1 MREGPKIRRACDE
14 YERGS
19 VRIFLT
25 FLTVRRC
32 GSFLCQ
38 DKNEQGV
45 S

>member
-25 FLTVRRC
+25 FLVRFC
-32 GSFLCQ
+32 V
-38 DKNEQGV
+38 KTKMNKA
-45 S
+45 